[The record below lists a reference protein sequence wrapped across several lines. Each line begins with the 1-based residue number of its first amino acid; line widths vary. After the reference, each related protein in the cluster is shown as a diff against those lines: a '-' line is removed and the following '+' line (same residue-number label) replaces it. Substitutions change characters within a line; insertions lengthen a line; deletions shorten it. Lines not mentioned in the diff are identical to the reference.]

1 MLVISPSLLTSFQ
14 RSQVVCGKPH
24 PAPRGAL
31 WRQDGARP
39 PGNAG
44 QPTLLRCYLSHLGD
58 PTPGKHLPKRHSL
71 MCAETRPH
79 VWKPNVHESRELPSR
94 HRGFTACHH
103 AASAPGTE
111 PRTRR
116 EPQRATTG
124 FPSPPSCPSPTNP
137 RSRSK
142 HSTNASG
149 QTVTTGRAA
158 SASAALSV
166 VDWGDRWLT
175 REERLPRAGAALRP
189 LSSPPRFPF

>member
-1 MLVISPSLLTSFQ
+1 MLVSSPSFLTSFQ

-24 PAPRGAL
+24 PAPRRAL

-44 QPTLLRCYLSHLGD
+44 QLQRFLRFYLFTLGD

-71 MCAETRPH
+71 TCAETRPH
-79 VWKPNVHESRELPSR
+79 VWKPIVHESRELPFR
-94 HRGFTACHH
+94 HRGLTACHH

-116 EPQRATTG
+116 EPQRATMG
-124 FPSPPSCPSPTNP
+124 FLSPPSRPSPTKP

-142 HSTNASG
+142 RSTNTSG

-175 REERLPRAGAALRP
+175 
-189 LSSPPRFPF
+189 